1 MTLQAGNFNQQSGS
15 DIVLHVNEAL
25 AKGELDVVRPEIL
38 YPGYIPAESIDTAV
52 NEGATDYSK
61 LYKDWSGVAS
71 FRAIGSNVVPTV
83 GTTLGKVSIPIFS
96 AAVSNNLDIND
107 IRMGAMRVERGF
119 SQDPYTRTA
128 QILKLSMEYFNER
141 LVFFGDGIYN
151 GSSVEF
157 FPGLINHPLIPQADV
172 EAGAAIGS
180 PTEWVDKTP
189 DEIIFDIENAIGT
202 LYSVTNTVMKAT
214 DIYLPVD
221 QFSLISSTKAG
232 VLGNDQVILKFTSE
246 QNITAA
252 ISGRRVNIQP
262 LRYLSGAG
270 VGGTDRMMVV
280 CKDSNNYMMANPI
293 DFRMYDIQKVGFQFQ
308 YFAES
313 RISPLMFPWPKF
325 AAYWDGI

>member
-1 MTLQAGNFNQQSGS
+1 MPLLTGNFNEQSGS
-15 DIVLHVNEAL
+15 DIMLHVNEAL
-25 AKGELDVVRPEIL
+25 AKGELEVLRPEIL
-38 YPGYIPAESIDTAV
+38 YPDYIPAESIDTAV

-107 IRMGAMRVERGF
+107 IRMGEMRVERGF
-119 SQDPYTRTA
+119 SEDPYTRTA
-128 QILKLSMEYFNER
+128 QILKMAMEYFNER

-157 FPGLINHPLIPQADV
+157 FPGLINHPLIPQASV
-172 EAGAAIGS
+172 AAGAS
-180 PTEWVDKTP
+180 TDTEWVEKTP
-189 DEIIFDIENAIGT
+189 DEIIFDIETAFTSI
-202 LYSVTNTVMKAT
+202 YSVTDTVMMAT
-214 DIYLPVD
+214 DLYLPVD
-221 QFSLISSTKAG
+221 QFGLISATKAG
-232 VLGNDQVILKFTSE
+232 VLGNDQVIFKFTSE
-246 QNITAA
+246 QNINAA
-252 ISGRRVNIQP
+252 VSGRRVNIKP
-262 LRYLSGAG
+262 LRYLKGAG

-280 CKDSNNYMMANPI
+280 CKQPNNYMMANPI
-293 DFRMYDIQKVGFQFQ
+293 DFRMYDIQKIGFQFQ

-313 RISPLMFPWPKF
+313 RISPLMFPYPKF

>member
-1 MTLQAGNFNQQSGS
+1 MPLLTGNFNEQSGS
-15 DIVLHVNEAL
+15 DIMLHVNEAL
-25 AKGELDVVRPEIL
+25 AKGELEVLRPEIL
-38 YPGYIPAESIDTAV
+38 YPAYIPQESIDTAV

-71 FRAIGSNVVPTV
+71 FRAMGSNAVPTV

-107 IRMGAMRVERGF
+107 IRMGEMRVERGF
-119 SQDPYTRTA
+119 SEDPYTRTA
-128 QILKLSMEYFNER
+128 QILKMAMEYFNER
-141 LVFFGDGIYN
+141 LVFYGDGIYN

-157 FPGLINHPLIPQADV
+157 FPGLINHPLIPQSSVDDGVSTA
-172 EAGAAIGS
+172 
-180 PTEWVDKTP
+180 TEWITKTP
-189 DEIIFDIENAIGT
+189 DEVIFDIETAIT
-202 LYSVTNTVMKAT
+202 SIFSVTNTVMSAT
-214 DIYLPVD
+214 DLYLPPD
-221 QFSLISSTKAG
+221 QFGLISSTKAG

-246 QNITAA
+246 QNISAG

-262 LRYLSGAG
+262 LRYLKGSG

-280 CKDSNNYMMANPI
+280 SKTANNYMMANPI
-293 DFRMYDIQKVGFQFQ
+293 DFRMYDIQKIGFQFQ

-313 RISPLMFPWPKF
+313 RISPLMFPFPKF